1 MIARDHITG
10 SLSSGALDRRAALK
24 LFVSGAAV
32 ALSSC
37 GQPPRHIVPYVDLP
51 DGVVPGVPL
60 RFATALPLAG
70 YGRGVIVT
78 SVEGRP
84 IKINGNPRHPAS
96 LGGTD
101 IFAEAA
107 VLSLYDPDRSKAPY
121 SAGRIQPWSAFQ
133 AALLPTLAKV
143 KSRQGAGLALLTGRI
158 TSPTLLDQIDGL
170 KHTLPKAE
178 WYRYEPIEDDAASAG
193 AQQAFGRAAVALP
206 RFADTRVALMLDSDP
221 LGFGPQQIRLGRD
234 IVTARQL
241 SPSRGLAAAL
251 RRRAGL
257 HAYRRSRRSS
267 PSRTA

>member
-1 MIARDHITG
+1 MIGRDQIAG

-24 LFVSGAAV
+24 LFVSGAAL

-37 GQPPRHIVPYVDLP
+37 GRPAQEIVPYVDMPDRVLP
-51 DGVVPGVPL
+51 GIPL
-60 RFATALPLAG
+60 RFATALPLCG

-133 AALLPTLAKV
+133 AALLPRLAEA
-143 KSRQGAGLALLTGRI
+143 KSREGAGLALLTGRV
-158 TSPTLLDQIDGL
+158 TSPTLLDQINGL
-170 KHTLPKAE
+170 TRALPKAK
-178 WYRYEPIEDDAASAG
+178 WYRYEPVEDDAASTA
-193 AQQAFGRAAVALP
+193 ASQAFGREAVALP
-206 RFADTRVALMLDSDP
+206 RFADVRVALMLDSDP
-221 LGFGPQQIRLGRD
+221 LVGPATIFG
-234 IVTARQL
+234 
-241 SPSRGLAAAL
+241 
-251 RRRAGL
+251 RATT
-257 HAYRRSRRSS
+257 SW
-267 PSRTA
+267 